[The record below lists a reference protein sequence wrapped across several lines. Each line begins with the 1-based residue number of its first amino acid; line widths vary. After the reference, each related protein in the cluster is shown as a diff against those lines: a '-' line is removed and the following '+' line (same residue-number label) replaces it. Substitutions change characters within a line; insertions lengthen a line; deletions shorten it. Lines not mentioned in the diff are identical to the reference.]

1 MATTETKTLKNGNEM
16 EVTSNIG
23 TLSVETINSGFDNE
37 FFKFRFSG
45 RTVKN
50 KPTKIGTI
58 KLTTAKGNALTKPN
72 FERSNSNVD
81 SNVQL
86 NLVETKVNSNIPE
99 LVEHY
104 LYDVIYTAKED
115 VTEFDGLSFKFQ
127 NSSFANPTISNV
139 INSITYGR
147 DTIDINGENK
157 KIIVRGTPGVV
168 VDFSVTKLVDSV
180 DSNDNI
186 VNSQHT
192 AFGNFGDLSVELA
205 DGSKT
210 GGKSV
215 TIPSTG
221 FVSFN
226 VRFPRVS
233 AKTRYSLN
241 VNDYTTKFSTNFKN
255 QVEAKTGGFN
265 VSDLG
270 STIASKIL
278 TQNVH
283 PTLTLTALT
292 TEGAGNVNLSI
303 NDGAAQ
309 TFNSTTPVSK
319 SYKGKFDSSDGTF
332 NNIDGTF
339 FKVKYVMTALSGAF
353 SARSG
358 AGGSQSFTNGLG
370 ETESTENTFGAP
382 VWNNEDQSLSDWTN
396 SDFNKNGGTNISI
409 TRINQTISTVS
420 SSNDTLTLSFKV
432 YVTNWGTKD
441 VNMVLLMSNLI
452 TRS

>member
-16 EVTSNIG
+16 EVTSTIG
-23 TLSVETINSGFDNE
+23 TLSVETINSGFENE

-45 RTVKN
+45 RTIIN
-50 KPTKIGTI
+50 KPTKVGTI
-58 KLTTAKGNALTKPN
+58 KITPGTGKALTKPN
-72 FERSNSNVD
+72 FQKSTTSVNSTVK
-81 SNVQL
+81 L
-86 NLVETKVNSNIPE
+86 NLVDTTVNSTTRN
-99 LVEHY
+99 VESY
-104 LYDVIYTAKED
+104 LYDVIYTAKEN
-115 VTEFDGLSFKFQ
+115 VKEFDGLGFKLE
-127 NSSFANPTISNV
+127 NSSFTIPESSSV
-139 INSITYGR
+139 INSITYGK

-157 KIIVRGTPGVV
+157 TIIIRGTPGVV
-168 VDFSVTKLVDSV
+168 VDFSVTKLLDSV
-180 DSNDNI
+180 DSNNNI

-192 AFGNFGDLSVELA
+192 SFGNFGDLSVELA

-210 GGKSV
+210 GGKSI

-283 PTLTLTALT
+283 PTLTLRAT
-292 TEGAGNVNLSI
+292 TGEGAGNVNLSV

-309 TFNSTTPVSK
+309 TFNSGANVDKT
-319 SYKGKFDSSDGTF
+319 YKGKFNSSDGTF
-332 NNIDGTF
+332 NNRDGTF

-353 SARSG
+353 SAKSG
-358 AGGSQSFTNGLG
+358 SGGAVSFTNSLG

-396 SDFNKNGGTNISI
+396 SNFNKNGGTNINIARISQNI
-409 TRINQTISTVS
+409 TTVS
-420 SSNDTLTLSFKV
+420 SSNDTLTLRFKV
-432 YVTNWGTKD
+432 YVTNWGTQD
-441 VNMVLLMSNLI
+441 VTMALKFDNLI

>member
-16 EVTSNIG
+16 EVTSTIG

-50 KPTKIGTI
+50 KPTKVGTI
-58 KLTTAKGNALTKPN
+58 KITPGTGKALTKPN
-72 FERSNSNVD
+72 FQKSTTSV
-81 SNVQL
+81 SSTVKL
-86 NLVETKVNSNIPE
+86 NLVDVTVNSTTRN
-99 LVEHY
+99 VESY
-104 LYDVIYTAKED
+104 LYDIIYTAKEN
-115 VTEFDGLSFKFQ
+115 VKEFNGLGFKLE
-127 NSSFANPTISNV
+127 NSSFTIPESLSV
-139 INSITYGR
+139 INSITYGK

-157 KIIVRGTPGVV
+157 TIIIRGTPGVV
-168 VDFSVTKLVDSV
+168 VDFSVTKLLDSV
-180 DSNDNI
+180 DSNNNI

-192 AFGNFGDLSVELA
+192 SFGNFGDLSVELA

-210 GGKSV
+210 GGKSI

-283 PTLTLTALT
+283 PTLTLRAT
-292 TEGAGNVNLSI
+292 TGEGAGNVNLSV

-309 TFNSTTPVSK
+309 TFNSGANVDKT
-319 SYKGKFDSSDGTF
+319 YKGKFNSSDGTF
-332 NNIDGTF
+332 NNRDGTF

-353 SARSG
+353 SAKSG
-358 AGGSQSFTNGLG
+358 SGGAVSFTNSLG

-396 SDFNKNGGTNISI
+396 SNFNKNGGTNINIARISQNI
-409 TRINQTISTVS
+409 TTVS
-420 SSNDTLTLSFKV
+420 SSNDTLTLRFKV
-432 YVTNWGTKD
+432 YVTNWGTQD
-441 VNMVLLMSNLI
+441 VTMALKFDNLI

>member
-16 EVTSNIG
+16 EVTSTIG

-58 KLTTAKGNALTKPN
+58 KITTKKGNALTKPN
-72 FERSNSNVD
+72 FERTTSNVNSNVK
-81 SNVQL
+81 L
-86 NLVETKVNSNIPE
+86 NLVETRVNSNLQTI
-99 LVEHY
+99 EHY

-115 VTEFDGLSFKFQ
+115 VKEFDGLGFKLQNGSFE
-127 NSSFANPTISNV
+127 NPTISNV
-139 INSITYGR
+139 INSITYGK

-168 VDFSVTKLVDSV
+168 VDVSVTKLLDSV
-180 DSNDNI
+180 DSSNNI

-210 GGKSV
+210 GGKSF

-233 AKTRYSLN
+233 TKTRYSLN

-265 VSDLG
+265 ISDLG
-270 STIASKIL
+270 STVASKIL
-278 TQNVH
+278 TQSVH
-283 PTLTLTALT
+283 PTLTLRAT
-292 TEGAGNVNLSI
+292 TGESAGNVNLSV
-303 NDGAAQ
+303 NGGAVQ
-309 TFNSTTPVSK
+309 TFNSGANVDKT
-319 SYKGKFDSSDGTF
+319 YKGKFNSSDGTF

-353 SARSG
+353 SAKSG
-358 AGGSQSFTNGLG
+358 SGGAVSFTNSLG

-382 VWNNEDQSLSDWTN
+382 VWSNEDQSLSDWTN
-396 SDFNKNGGTNISI
+396 SNFKKNGGTNISI
-409 TRINQTISTVS
+409 TRIGQAVSTVS
-420 SSNDTLTLSFKV
+420 SSNDTLTLQFKV
-432 YVTNWGTKD
+432 YITSWGTQDITMALKFD
-441 VNMVLLMSNLI
+441 NLI

>member
-1 MATTETKTLKNGNEM
+1 MATTETKTLKNGNNM
-16 EVTSNIG
+16 EVTSIIG
-23 TLSVETINSGFDNE
+23 TLSVETINSGFENE

-45 RTVKN
+45 RTIIN
-50 KPTKIGTI
+50 KPTKVGTI
-58 KLTTAKGNALTKPN
+58 KITPGTGNALTKPN
-72 FERSNSNVD
+72 FQKSTTGVNSTVK
-81 SNVQL
+81 L
-86 NLVETKVNSNIPE
+86 NLIDTTVNSTTRN
-99 LVEHY
+99 VESY
-104 LYDVIYTAKED
+104 LYDVIYTAKEN
-115 VTEFDGLSFKFQ
+115 VKEFDGLGFKLE
-127 NSSFANPTISNV
+127 NSSFTIPESPSV
-139 INSITYGR
+139 INSITYGK
-147 DTIDINGENK
+147 DAIDINGENK

-168 VDFSVTKLVDSV
+168 VDFSITKLLDSV
-180 DSNDNI
+180 DSNGNI
-186 VNSQHT
+186 VNSQHV

-233 AKTRYSLN
+233 SKTRYSLN

-283 PTLTLTALT
+283 PTLTLRAT
-292 TEGAGNVNLSI
+292 TGESAGNVNLSV
-303 NDGAAQ
+303 NGGAVQ
-309 TFNSTTPVSK
+309 TFNSGANVDKT
-319 SYKGKFDSSDGTF
+319 YKGKFNSSDGTF
-332 NNIDGTF
+332 NNRDGTF

-353 SARSG
+353 SAKSG
-358 AGGSQSFTNGLG
+358 SGGAVSFTNSLG

-382 VWNNEDQSLSDWTN
+382 VWSNEDQSLSDWTN
-396 SDFNKNGGTNISI
+396 SNFKKNGGTNISI
-409 TRINQTISTVS
+409 TRIDQAVSTVS
-420 SSNDTLTLSFKV
+420 SSNDTLTLQFKV
-432 YVTNWGTKD
+432 YITSWGTQD
-441 VNMVLLMSNLI
+441 VTMALKFDNLI